1 MENKKYKLR
10 FLPMF
15 EDDLNILGGN
25 INLQCDYNNIQG
37 ADMVHCRK
45 YNSFRKSTEQVL
57 NRIKEL
63 EIKLG
68 CISWFLL
75 GAVGR
80 TSPHSVEGADL

>member
-1 MENKKYKLR
+1 MKNKKYKLR

-45 YNSFRKSTEQVL
+45 YNSFR
-57 NRIKEL
+57 R
-63 EIKLG
+63 
-68 CISWFLL
+68 
-75 GAVGR
+75 R
-80 TSPHSVEGADL
+80 